1 METYDYLEN
10 VKEDVKEVLEENYSE
25 QLEKLKNDEI
35 NADWFASKLHD
46 DLFVDD
52 CVTGNASG
60 SYFCNSYKAKECVL
74 GESNKGTNNI
84 VYAVQAYQEFYDN
97 FAMDL
102 ENENWERI
110 DVIIRCWL
118 LYRAINEVLEEIVDE
133 D

>member
-25 QLEKLKNDEI
+25 QLEELKNDEI

-60 SYFCNSYKAKECVL
+60 SYFCNSYNVCLVKATKARVILNMQFEHT
-74 GESNKGTNNI
+74 K
-84 VYAVQAYQEFYDN
+84 N
-97 FAMDL
+97 FATIL
-102 ENENWERI
+102 Q
-110 DVIIRCWL
+110 
-118 LYRAINEVLEEIVDE
+118 
-133 D
+133 